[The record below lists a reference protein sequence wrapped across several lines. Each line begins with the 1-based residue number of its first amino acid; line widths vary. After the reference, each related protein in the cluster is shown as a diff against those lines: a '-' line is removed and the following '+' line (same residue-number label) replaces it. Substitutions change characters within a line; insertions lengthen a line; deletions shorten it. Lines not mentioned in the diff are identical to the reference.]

1 MRAAV
6 MRSGKLSVETVADP
20 LPGPGQV
27 LVRTLQCGIC
37 GSDLH
42 TLRHTE
48 RLVDVFQRSG
58 LPVMDPGRDVVMGHE
73 FCAEVLDFGPGC
85 SRKLG
90 TGTRV
95 CSMPISFGP
104 QGVRAIGY
112 SNDDPGGYGERM
124 VLNEMLLLSVP
135 NGLSSEH
142 AALTE
147 PMAVGVHAVAK
158 ANLQKGDVPLVM
170 GCGPV
175 GLAVISALKLAGAGP
190 IVASDF
196 APGRRALA
204 EVLGADVVVDPAE
217 TSPFQSWTD
226 LVARAGGTPP
236 GLLSLAMGG
245 STRRAV
251 IFECVGVP
259 GVLQHILQNA
269 PRGARV
275 VVVGV
280 CMESDRIEPALG
292 ITKEIEFQFVLGYT
306 PMEFAATLQ
315 HLAEGKLPAAQ
326 LITSKVG
333 LEGVPGAFAALEQ
346 PGDQVKILVEPWRA

>member
-6 MRSGKLSVETVADP
+6 MRAGTLAVDTVPDP
-20 LPGPGQV
+20 APGPGQV
-27 LVRTLQCGIC
+27 LVRTLACGIC

-48 RLVDVFQRSG
+48 RLVDVYTQSG
-58 LPVMDPGRDVVMGHE
+58 LPVMDPTRDVVMGHE
-73 FCAEVLDFGPGC
+73 FCAEILDFGPGC
-85 SRKLG
+85 TKRIPVG
-90 TGTRV
+90 ARV
-95 CSMPISFGP
+95 CSMPIAFGP
-104 QGVRAIGY
+104 QGIRAIGY

-124 VLNEMLLLSVP
+124 VMNELLLLPVP
-135 NGLSSEH
+135 EALPSEH

-158 ANLQKGDVPLVM
+158 ANLAPGDVPLVI

-204 EVLGADVVVDPAE
+204 EALGADCVVDPAQQ
-217 TSPFQSWTD
+217 SPFQSWSD
-226 LVARAGGTPP
+226 LVTRAGGAPP
-236 GLLSLAMGG
+236 GLLSFGMGG

-259 GVLQHILQNA
+259 GVLQHILRSA
-269 PRGARV
+269 PRASRV

-280 CMESDRIEPALG
+280 CMESDRIEPAVG
-292 ITKEIEFQFVLGYT
+292 ITKEIELQFVLAYT
-306 PMEFAATLQ
+306 PQEFASTLQ
-315 HLAEGKLPAAQ
+315 HLASGALPSAP

-333 LEGVPGAFAALEQ
+333 LEGVPSAFSALEQ
-346 PGDQVKILVEPWRA
+346 PGEQVKILVEPWRP

>member
-6 MRSGKLSVETVADP
+6 MRAGKLCVDTVPDP
-20 LPGPGQV
+20 VPGPGQV

-42 TLRHTE
+42 TLRHTD
-48 RLVDVFQRSG
+48 RLVDVYQRAG
-58 LPVMDPGRDVVMGHE
+58 LPAMDPSRDVVMGHE
-73 FCAEVLDFGPGC
+73 FCAEILDFGPGC
-85 SRKLG
+85 SMRLAS
-90 TGTRV
+90 GTRV

-104 QGVRAIGY
+104 QGLRAIGY

-124 VLNEMLLLSVP
+124 VLNEMLLLAVP
-135 NGLSSEH
+135 DALSSEH

-158 ANLQKGDVPLVM
+158 ANLAPGDVPLVI

-175 GLAVISALKLAGAGP
+175 GLAVIAALRLAGAGP

-204 EVLGADVVVDPAE
+204 EALGADSVIDPAAQ
-217 TSPFQSWTD
+217 SPFERWID
-226 LVARAGGTPP
+226 LVRQAGGAPP
-236 GLLSLAMGG
+236 GLLSLGLGG
-245 STRRAV
+245 STRRPV

-259 GVLQHILQNA
+259 GVLQHILQNS

-306 PMEFAATLQ
+306 PQEFAATLQ
-315 HLAEGKLPAAQ
+315 HLAAGALPAAQ

-333 LEGVPGAFAALEQ
+333 LDSVPDAFSALEQ
-346 PGDQVKILVEPWRA
+346 PGEQVKILVEPWRA